1 MEEETG
7 EDRGRVWGGE
17 AISRVS
23 LEEAREASPLGAW
36 EGARPCPRLAFRLL
50 ASRSSGE
57 MG

>member
-1 MEEETG
+1 M
-7 EDRGRVWGGE
+7 WGGE
-17 AISRVS
+17 ATSRVS
-23 LEEAREASPLGAW
+23 LEEAREASPLEAW